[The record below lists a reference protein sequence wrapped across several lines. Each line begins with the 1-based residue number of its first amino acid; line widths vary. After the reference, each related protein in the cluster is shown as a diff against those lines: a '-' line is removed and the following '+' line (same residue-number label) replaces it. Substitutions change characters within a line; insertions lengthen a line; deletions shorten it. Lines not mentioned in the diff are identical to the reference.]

1 MNKYQKA
8 FNTITN
14 TLICYMIRRDLY
26 PLPSDDEIY
35 NAQMVLSKLVSKTES
50 FEWIPFTFDEE
61 GLLNCELPDIGERI
75 LVSDTE
81 AMYDDESIWI
91 DSWDSPDCGI
101 YELESGED
109 LKGLAW
115 MPLPNPYKG
124 NQNETNC

>member
-1 MNKYQKA
+1 MNKYQESLSYIIDNYIDMHYKGRPMNEDTEHALCLQELVDKA
-8 FNTITN
+8 
-14 TLICYMIRRDLY
+14 D
-26 PLPSDDEIY
+26 
-35 NAQMVLSKLVSKTES
+35 S

-61 GLLNCELPDIGERI
+61 GVLNCELPDIGERI

-115 MPLPNPYKG
+115 MPLLEPYKEKE
-124 NQNETNC
+124 NDRMENV

>member
-1 MNKYQKA
+1 MKKYQKA

-35 NAQMVLSKLVSKTES
+35 NAQMVLSKLVDKADS

-61 GLLNCELPDIGERI
+61 GILNCELPDIGERI
-75 LVSDTE
+75 LVSDTK

-115 MPLPNPYKG
+115 MSLPNPYKG